1 MKDLKSHWENIYSTK
16 EFKETSWFQE
26 KPEISLNIIQSL
38 GLSKKA
44 QIIDIGG
51 GNSFLADHLLEL
63 GYRNISVLDISET
76 AIEKAKERLGEK
88 SEQVNWICSD
98 VTEYNFEQE
107 FEVWHDR
114 AAFHF
119 LTENRQVESYISK
132 LKTSLRSGGYFIL
145 GTFSENGPDKCSGIE
160 IRKYSSKDL
169 QELFEKDFEIVRLE
183 NLDHKTPWDA
193 VQNFTFGLFRKK

>member
-1 MKDLKSHWENIYSTK
+1 MKDPKSHWENIYSEK
-16 EFKETSWFQE
+16 EFGDTSWFQE

-44 QIIDIGG
+44 RILDVGG
-51 GNSFLADHLLEL
+51 GDSYLGDHLLEL
-63 GYRNISVLDISET
+63 GYKNISVLDISET

-98 VTEYNFEQE
+98 VTEYNFKQE

-119 LTENRQVESYISK
+119 LTEDSRVESYISK
-132 LKTSLRSGGYFIL
+132 LRISLRSGGYFIL
-145 GTFSENGPDKCSGIE
+145 GTFSENGPDSCSGIE
-160 IRKYSSKDL
+160 IRKYSSKDMH
-169 QELFEKDFEIVRLE
+169 ELFEKDFEIVRLE
-183 NLDHKTPWDA
+183 NLDHKTPWNA

>member
-16 EFKETSWFQE
+16 EFEDTSWFQQ
-26 KPEISLNIIQSL
+26 KPEVSLNIIQSL

-44 QIIDIGG
+44 PIIDIGG
-51 GNSFLADHLLEL
+51 GDSFLVDHLLEL
-63 GYRNISVLDISET
+63 KYEKISVLDISQT
-76 AIEKAKERLGEK
+76 SIKKAQARFGEK
-88 SEQVNWICSD
+88 SEKVNWICND
-98 VTEYNFEQE
+98 VTEYNFEQK
-107 FEVWHDR
+107 FELWHDR

-119 LTENRQVESYISK
+119 LTEDSQVEAYISK
-132 LKTSLRSGGYFIL
+132 LNTSLRSGGYFIL

-160 IRKYSSKDL
+160 IRKYSSQDM
-169 QELFEKDFEIVRLE
+169 QQVFEKDFEIVRLE

>member
-1 MKDLKSHWENIYSTK
+1 MKDPKSHWENIYSEK
-16 EFKETSWFQE
+16 EFEDTSWFQE

-44 QIIDIGG
+44 PILDVGG
-51 GNSFLADHLLEL
+51 GDSYLGDHLLEL
-63 GYRNISVLDISET
+63 GYKNISVLDISET
-76 AIEKAKERLGEK
+76 AIQKAKERLGEK

-98 VTEYNFEQE
+98 VTEYNFKQE

-114 AAFHF
+114 ATFHF
-119 LTENRQVESYISK
+119 LTEDSRVKSYISK
-132 LKTSLRSGGYFIL
+132 LKTSLISGGYFIL

-160 IRKYSSKDL
+160 IRKYSSKDMH
-169 QELFEKDFEIVRLE
+169 ELFEKDFEIVRLE